1 MFVGQFNYTLDNKK
15 RLVIPA
21 KFRISLSDKPALED
35 YHLFAT
41 LKKVEYQN
49 MVSQFLEIYPP
60 EVWEKHFEWL
70 KENAK
75 KSQEAAWYLRKIAS
89 DTELC
94 KVDPQW
100 RILVPTRLISAAEL
114 KRDIMIIGGGD
125 HIEIWDLAKWN
136 TVSPWLNNQIPQLEK
151 YIYKP

>member
-75 KSQEAAWYLRKIAS
+75 KSQEAAWYLRKVTS

>member
-21 KFRISLSDKPALED
+21 KFRFSLSDKPTLED

-41 LKKVEYQN
+41 MKKVEYQN
-49 MVSQFLEIYPP
+49 LTSLFLEIYPP
-60 EVWEKHFEWL
+60 EVWEKHLEWL
-70 KENAK
+70 KELAK

-151 YIYKP
+151 YI

>member
-49 MVSQFLEIYPP
+49 MASQFLEIYPP

-75 KSQEAAWYLRKIAS
+75 KSQEAAWYLRKITS

-136 TVSPWLNNQIPQLEK
+136 TVAPWLNNQIPQLEK

>member
-21 KFRISLSDKPALED
+21 KFRFSLSDKPTLED

-41 LKKVEYQN
+41 MKKVEYQN
-49 MVSQFLEIYPP
+49 LTSLFLEIYPP
-60 EVWEKHFEWL
+60 EVWEKHLEWL
-70 KENAK
+70 KELAK

>member
-21 KFRISLSDKPALED
+21 KFRLSLSDKSTSED

-60 EVWEKHFEWL
+60 EVWEDYLKHL
-70 KENAK
+70 KERSK
-75 KSQEAAWYLRKIAS
+75 ERQEVAWYLRKIAA